1 MIYMSKSRK
10 LFKDQEWSL
19 KRLEKE
25 VKERRVRS
33 RSGLVWG
40 SNLKRSAIADC
51 CAVIGRT

>member
-1 MIYMSKSRK
+1 MIYMSKSRR

-40 SNLKRSAIADC
+40 VKFKEKCNCRLLC
-51 CAVIGRT
+51 CDR

>member
-1 MIYMSKSRK
+1 MIYMSKSTR

-25 VKERRVRS
+25 VKEKRVRS

-40 SNLKRSAIADC
+40 SYLKRSAVADC
-51 CAVIGRT
+51 CAAIART